1 MSASNN
7 SSPVVASPAVQSQS
21 PPQESFIEKGL
32 RKCKDEPLVPLGA
45 LATTAFLTAGFR
57 AFIRGESNK
66 AQVFMRGRVLAQG
79 FTVAAMCVG
88 AFFGLKPV
96 RKPHIEETLLAK
108 DKK

>member
-1 MSASNN
+1 MSAPNG
-7 SSPVVASPAVQSQS
+7 PPGIPPFAAQPQS

-32 RKCKDEPLVPLGA
+32 RKCTEEPLVPLGA
-45 LATTAFLTAGFR
+45 IATTAFLAAGFR

-96 RKPHIEETLLAK
+96 RKPHIEQTLLANE
-108 DKK
+108 KK